1 MKNNSGLLVVFS
13 GPSGVGKDSLLQ
25 RLLEVN
31 PQIRLSISATTRSP
45 RGEEQHGKDYFFLSK
60 EEFQEMID
68 RDGMLEYAVYCE
80 NYYGTPRQPVEDGM
94 RQGQDVI
101 LEIEVQ
107 GGAQVRQKNPAS
119 VSIFVLPP
127 SMKVL
132 SQRLHKRGTD
142 SEEVI
147 QKRLEKAREEI
158 QKANQY
164 DYIVMND
171 DLEGCVREICEI
183 LSAEKKKSS
192 RSINLI
198 EEVLNNE

>member
-1 MKNNSGLLVVFS
+1 MKNKDGLLVVFS

-31 PQIRLSISATTRSP
+31 PQISLSISATTRAP
-45 RGEEQHGKDYFFLSK
+45 RGAEQHGKDYYFLSK
-60 EEFQEMID
+60 EKFQEIIKQ
-68 RDGMLEYAVYCE
+68 DGMLEHAVYCD
-80 NYYGTPRQPVEDGM
+80 NYYGTPRQPVEEGI
-94 RQGQDVI
+94 RQGRDVI

-127 SMKVL
+127 SMRVL
-132 SQRLHKRGTD
+132 SQRLHRRGTD

-147 QKRLEKAREEI
+147 QKRLAKAREEI
-158 QKANQY
+158 QKAEQY
-164 DYIVMND
+164 DYVVIND
-171 DLEGCVREICEI
+171 DLEECVQEICEI
-183 LSAEKKKSS
+183 LSAEKRKAS
-192 RSINLI
+192 RSGKLI

>member
-1 MKNNSGLLVVFS
+1 MRNNSGLLVVFS

-31 PQIRLSISATTRSP
+31 PQIRLSVSATTRSP

-68 RDGMLEYAVYCE
+68 QDGMLEYALYCE
-80 NYYGTPRQPVEDGM
+80 NYYGTPRQPVEEGIK
-94 RQGQDVI
+94 QGQDVI

-107 GGAQVRQKNPAS
+107 GGAQVHQQNPAS

-147 QKRLEKAREEI
+147 QKRLQKAREEI
-158 QKANQY
+158 RRADQY
-164 DYIVMND
+164 DYVVMND
-171 DLEGCVREICEI
+171 DLEECVQEICEI
-183 LSAEKKKSS
+183 LSAEKKKAS
-192 RSINLI
+192 RSGNLI

>member
-1 MKNNSGLLVVFS
+1 MKNKDGLLVVFS

-31 PQIRLSISATTRSP
+31 PQISLSISATTRAP
-45 RGEEQHGKDYFFLSK
+45 RGAEQHGKDYYFLTK
-60 EEFQEMID
+60 EKFQEIIKQ
-68 RDGMLEYAVYCE
+68 DGMLEHAVYCD
-80 NYYGTPRQPVEDGM
+80 NYYGTPRQPVEEGI
-94 RQGQDVI
+94 RQGRDVI

-127 SMKVL
+127 SMRVL

-147 QKRLEKAREEI
+147 QKRLAKAREEI
-158 QKANQY
+158 QKAEQY
-164 DYIVMND
+164 DYVVFND
-171 DLEGCVREICEI
+171 DLEECVQEICEI
-183 LSAEKKKSS
+183 LSAEKKKAS
-192 RSINLI
+192 RSGKLI

>member
-1 MKNNSGLLVVFS
+1 MKNKDGLLVVFS

-31 PQIRLSISATTRSP
+31 PQISLSISATTRAP
-45 RGEEQHGKDYFFLSK
+45 RGAEQHGKDYYFLSK
-60 EEFQEMID
+60 EKFQEIIKQ
-68 RDGMLEYAVYCE
+68 DGMLEHAVYCD
-80 NYYGTPRQPVEDGM
+80 NYYGTPRQPVEEGI
-94 RQGQDVI
+94 RQGRDVI

-119 VSIFVLPP
+119 VSIFILPP
-127 SMKVL
+127 SMRVL

-147 QKRLEKAREEI
+147 QKRLAKAREEI
-158 QKANQY
+158 QKAEQY
-164 DYIVMND
+164 DYVVIND
-171 DLEGCVREICEI
+171 DLEECVQEICEI
-183 LSAEKKKSS
+183 LSAEKKKAS
-192 RSINLI
+192 RSGKLI

>member
-1 MKNNSGLLVVFS
+1 MKNKDGLLVVFS

-31 PQIRLSISATTRSP
+31 PQISLSISATTRAP
-45 RGEEQHGKDYFFLSK
+45 RGAEQHGKDYYFLTK
-60 EEFQEMID
+60 EKFQEIIKQ
-68 RDGMLEYAVYCE
+68 DGMLEHAVYCD
-80 NYYGTPRQPVEDGM
+80 NYYGTPRQPVEEGI
-94 RQGQDVI
+94 RQGRDVI

-127 SMKVL
+127 SMRVL

-147 QKRLEKAREEI
+147 QKRLAKAREEI
-158 QKANQY
+158 QKAEQY
-164 DYIVMND
+164 DYVVIND
-171 DLEGCVREICEI
+171 DLEECVQEICEI
-183 LSAEKKKSS
+183 LSAEKKKAS
-192 RSINLI
+192 RSGKLI

>member
-1 MKNNSGLLVVFS
+1 MKNKDGLLVVFS

-31 PQIRLSISATTRSP
+31 PQISLSISATTRAP
-45 RGEEQHGKDYFFLSK
+45 RGAEQHGKDYYFLTK
-60 EEFQEMID
+60 EKFQEIIKQ
-68 RDGMLEYAVYCE
+68 DGMLEHAVYCD
-80 NYYGTPRQPVEDGM
+80 NYYGTPRQPVEEGI
-94 RQGQDVI
+94 RQGRDVI

-119 VSIFVLPP
+119 VRIFVLPP
-127 SMKVL
+127 SMRVL

-147 QKRLEKAREEI
+147 QKRLAKAREEI
-158 QKANQY
+158 QKAEQY
-164 DYIVMND
+164 DYVVIND
-171 DLEGCVREICEI
+171 DLEECVQEICEI
-183 LSAEKKKSS
+183 LSAEKKKAS
-192 RSINLI
+192 RSGKLI

>member
-1 MKNNSGLLVVFS
+1 MRNNSGLLVVFS

-31 PQIRLSISATTRSP
+31 PQIRLSVSATTRSP

-68 RDGMLEYAVYCE
+68 QDGMLEYALYCE
-80 NYYGTPRQPVEDGM
+80 NYYGTPRQPVEEGIK
-94 RQGQDVI
+94 QGQDVI

-107 GGAQVRQKNPAS
+107 GGAQVRQQNPAS

-132 SQRLHKRGTD
+132 SQRLHKRGPD

-147 QKRLEKAREEI
+147 QKSGSIRLCCDER
-158 QKANQY
+158 
-164 DYIVMND
+164 
-171 DLEGCVREICEI
+171 
-183 LSAEKKKSS
+183 
-192 RSINLI
+192 
-198 EEVLNNE
+198 

>member
-1 MKNNSGLLVVFS
+1 MRNDSGLLVVFS

-31 PQIRLSISATTRSP
+31 PQIRLSVSATTRSP

-68 RDGMLEYAVYCE
+68 QDGMLEYAVYCE

-107 GGAQVRQKNPAS
+107 GGAQVRQQNPAS

-147 QKRLEKAREEI
+147 QKRLAKAREEI
-158 QKANQY
+158 QKADQY

-171 DLEGCVREICEI
+171 DLEECVREICEI
-183 LSAEKKKSS
+183 LSAEKKKAS
-192 RSINLI
+192 RSGNLI
-198 EEVLNNE
+198 KEVLDNE

>member
-1 MKNNSGLLVVFS
+1 MRNNSGLLVVFS

-31 PQIRLSISATTRSP
+31 PQIRLSVSATTRSP

-68 RDGMLEYAVYCE
+68 QDGMLEYALYCE
-80 NYYGTPRQPVEDGM
+80 NYYGTPRQPVEEGIK
-94 RQGQDVI
+94 QGQDVI

-107 GGAQVRQKNPAS
+107 GGAQVRQQNPAS

-147 QKRLEKAREEI
+147 QKRLQKAREEI
-158 QKANQY
+158 RRADQY
-164 DYIVMND
+164 DYVVMND
-171 DLEGCVREICEI
+171 DLEECVQEICEI
-183 LSAEKKKSS
+183 LSAEKKKAS
-192 RSINLI
+192 RSGNLI

>member
-1 MKNNSGLLVVFS
+1 
-13 GPSGVGKDSLLQ
+13 
-25 RLLEVN
+25 
-31 PQIRLSISATTRSP
+31 
-45 RGEEQHGKDYFFLSK
+45 

-68 RDGMLEYAVYCE
+68 QDGMLEYALYCE
-80 NYYGTPRQPVEDGM
+80 NYYGTPRQPVEEGIK
-94 RQGQDVI
+94 QGQDVI

-107 GGAQVRQKNPAS
+107 GGAQVRQQNPAS

-147 QKRLEKAREEI
+147 QKRLQKAREEI
-158 QKANQY
+158 RRADQY
-164 DYIVMND
+164 DYVVMND
-171 DLEGCVREICEI
+171 DLEECVQEICEI
-183 LSAEKKKSS
+183 LSAEKKKAS
-192 RSINLI
+192 RSGNLI

>member
-1 MKNNSGLLVVFS
+1 MRNNSGLLVVFS

-31 PQIRLSISATTRSP
+31 PQIRLSVSATTRSP
-45 RGEEQHGKDYFFLSK
+45 RGEEQHGKAYFFLSK

-68 RDGMLEYAVYCE
+68 QDGMLEYALYCE
-80 NYYGTPRQPVEDGM
+80 NYYGTPRQPVEEGIK
-94 RQGQDVI
+94 QGQDVI

-107 GGAQVRQKNPAS
+107 GGAQVRQQNPAS

-147 QKRLEKAREEI
+147 QKRLQKAREEI
-158 QKANQY
+158 RRADQY
-164 DYIVMND
+164 DYVVMND
-171 DLEGCVREICEI
+171 DLEECVQEICEI
-183 LSAEKKKSS
+183 LSAEKKKAS
-192 RSINLI
+192 RSGNLI

>member
-1 MKNNSGLLVVFS
+1 MRNNSGLLVVFS

-31 PQIRLSISATTRSP
+31 PQIRLSVSATTRSP

-68 RDGMLEYAVYCE
+68 QDGMLEYALYCE
-80 NYYGTPRQPVEDGM
+80 NYYGTPRQPVEEGIK
-94 RQGQDVI
+94 QGQDVI
-101 LEIEVQ
+101 VEIEVQ
-107 GGAQVRQKNPAS
+107 GGAQGRQQNPAA

-147 QKRLEKAREEI
+147 QKRLQKAREEI
-158 QKANQY
+158 RRADQY
-164 DYIVMND
+164 DYVVMND
-171 DLEGCVREICEI
+171 DLEECVQEICEI
-183 LSAEKKKSS
+183 LSAEKKKAS
-192 RSINLI
+192 RSGNLI

>member
-1 MKNNSGLLVVFS
+1 MKNKDGLLVVFS

-31 PQIRLSISATTRSP
+31 PQISLSISATTRAP
-45 RGEEQHGKDYFFLSK
+45 RGAEQHGKDYYFLTK
-60 EEFQEMID
+60 EKFQEIIKQ
-68 RDGMLEYAVYCE
+68 DGMLEHAVYCD
-80 NYYGTPRQPVEDGM
+80 NYYGTPRQPVEEGI
-94 RQGQDVI
+94 RQGRDVI

-127 SMKVL
+127 SMRVL

-142 SEEVI
+142 SE
-147 QKRLEKAREEI
+147 
-158 QKANQY
+158 QY
-164 DYIVMND
+164 DYVVIND
-171 DLEGCVREICEI
+171 DLEECVQEICEI
-183 LSAEKKKSS
+183 LSAEKKKAS
-192 RSINLI
+192 RSGKLI

>member
-1 MKNNSGLLVVFS
+1 MRNNSGLLVVFS

-31 PQIRLSISATTRSP
+31 PQIRLSVSATTRSP
-45 RGEEQHGKDYFFLSK
+45 RGEEQQGKDYFFLSK

-68 RDGMLEYAVYCE
+68 QDGMLEYALYCE
-80 NYYGTPRQPVEDGM
+80 NYYGTPRQPVEEGIK
-94 RQGQDVI
+94 QGQDVI

-107 GGAQVRQKNPAS
+107 GGAQVRQQNPAS

-147 QKRLEKAREEI
+147 QKRLQKAREEI
-158 QKANQY
+158 RRADQY
-164 DYIVMND
+164 DYVVMND
-171 DLEGCVREICEI
+171 DLEECVQEICEI
-183 LSAEKKKSS
+183 LSAEKKKAS
-192 RSINLI
+192 RSGNLI

>member
-1 MKNNSGLLVVFS
+1 MRNDSGLLVVFS

-31 PQIRLSISATTRSP
+31 PQIRLSVSATTRSP

-68 RDGMLEYAVYCE
+68 QDGMLEYALYCE
-80 NYYGTPRQPVEDGM
+80 NYYGTPRQPVEEGIK
-94 RQGQDVI
+94 QGQDVI

-107 GGAQVRQKNPAS
+107 GGAQVRQQNPAS

-147 QKRLEKAREEI
+147 QKRLQKAREEI
-158 QKANQY
+158 RRADQY
-164 DYIVMND
+164 DYVVMTD
-171 DLEGCVREICEI
+171 DLEECVQEICEI
-183 LSAEKKKSS
+183 LSAEKKKAS
-192 RSINLI
+192 RSGNLI

>member
-1 MKNNSGLLVVFS
+1 MRNNSGLLVVFS

-31 PQIRLSISATTRSP
+31 PQIRLSVSATTRSP

-68 RDGMLEYAVYCE
+68 QDGMLEYALYCE
-80 NYYGTPRQPVEDGM
+80 NYYGTPRQPVEEGIK
-94 RQGQDVI
+94 QGQDVI

-107 GGAQVRQKNPAS
+107 GGAQVRQQNPAS
-119 VSIFVLPP
+119 VSIFVWPP

-142 SEEVI
+142 SEEGI
-147 QKRLEKAREEI
+147 QKRLQKAREEI
-158 QKANQY
+158 RRADQY
-164 DYIVMND
+164 DYVVMND
-171 DLEGCVREICEI
+171 DLEECVQEICEI
-183 LSAEKKKSS
+183 LSAEKKKAS
-192 RSINLI
+192 RSGNLI

>member
-1 MKNNSGLLVVFS
+1 MKNKDGLLVVFC
-13 GPSGVGKDSLLQ
+13 GASGVGEDSLLQ

-31 PQIRLSISATTRSP
+31 PQISLSISATTRAP
-45 RGEEQHGKDYFFLSK
+45 RGAEQHGKDYYFLTK
-60 EEFQEMID
+60 EKFQEIIKQ
-68 RDGMLEYAVYCE
+68 DGMLEHAVYCD
-80 NYYGTPRQPVEDGM
+80 NYYGTPRQPVEEGI
-94 RQGQDVI
+94 RQGRDVI

-127 SMKVL
+127 SMRVL

-147 QKRLEKAREEI
+147 QKRLAKAREEI
-158 QKANQY
+158 QKAEQY
-164 DYIVMND
+164 DYVVIND
-171 DLEGCVREICEI
+171 DLEECVQEICEI
-183 LSAEKKKSS
+183 LSAEKKKAS
-192 RSINLI
+192 RSGKLI

>member
-1 MKNNSGLLVVFS
+1 MRNNSGLLVVFC

-31 PQIRLSISATTRSP
+31 PQIRLSVSATTRSP

-68 RDGMLEYAVYCE
+68 QDGMLEYALYCE
-80 NYYGTPRQPVEDGM
+80 NYYGTPRQPVEEGIK
-94 RQGQDVI
+94 QGQDVI

-107 GGAQVRQKNPAS
+107 GGAQVRQQNPAS

-147 QKRLEKAREEI
+147 QKRLQKAREEI
-158 QKANQY
+158 RRADQY
-164 DYIVMND
+164 DYVVMND
-171 DLEGCVREICEI
+171 DLEECVQEICEI
-183 LSAEKKKSS
+183 LSAEKKKAS
-192 RSINLI
+192 RSGNLI

>member
-1 MKNNSGLLVVFS
+1 MKNKDGLLVVFS

-31 PQIRLSISATTRSP
+31 PQISLSISATTRAP
-45 RGEEQHGKDYFFLSK
+45 RGAEQHGKDYYFLTK
-60 EEFQEMID
+60 EKFQEIIKQ
-68 RDGMLEYAVYCE
+68 DGMLEHAVYCD
-80 NYYGTPRQPVEDGM
+80 NYYGTPRQLVEEGI
-94 RQGQDVI
+94 RQGRDVI

-127 SMKVL
+127 SMRVL

-147 QKRLEKAREEI
+147 QKRLAKAREEI
-158 QKANQY
+158 QKAEQY
-164 DYIVMND
+164 DYVVIND
-171 DLEGCVREICEI
+171 DLEECVQEICEI
-183 LSAEKKKSS
+183 LSAEKKKAS
-192 RSINLI
+192 RSGKLI

>member
-1 MKNNSGLLVVFS
+1 MRNDSGLLVVFS

-31 PQIRLSISATTRSP
+31 PQIRLSVSATTRSP

-68 RDGMLEYAVYCE
+68 QDGMLEYAVYCE
-80 NYYGTPRQPVEDGM
+80 NYYGTPRQPVEEGI
-94 RQGQDVI
+94 RQGQDMI

-107 GGAQVRQKNPAS
+107 GGAQVRQQNPAS

-147 QKRLEKAREEI
+147 QKRLAKAREEI

-171 DLEGCVREICEI
+171 DLEECVREICEI
-183 LSAEKKKSS
+183 LSAEKKKAS
-192 RSINLI
+192 RSGNLI
-198 EEVLNNE
+198 KEVLDNE

>member
-1 MKNNSGLLVVFS
+1 MRNNSGLLVVFS

-31 PQIRLSISATTRSP
+31 PQIRLSVSATTRSP

-68 RDGMLEYAVYCE
+68 QDGMLEYALYCE
-80 NYYGTPRQPVEDGM
+80 NYYGTPRQPVEEGIK
-94 RQGQDVI
+94 QGQDVI

-107 GGAQVRQKNPAS
+107 GGAQVRQQNPAS

-147 QKRLEKAREEI
+147 QKRLQKAREEI
-158 QKANQY
+158 RRADQY
-164 DYIVMND
+164 DYVVMND
-171 DLEGCVREICEI
+171 DLEECVQEICEI
-183 LSAEKKKSS
+183 LSAEKKKAS
-192 RSINLI
+192 RSENFI
-198 EEVLNNE
+198 EDVLNNE

>member
-1 MKNNSGLLVVFS
+1 MRNDSGLLVVFS

-31 PQIRLSISATTRSP
+31 PQIRLSVSATTRSP

-68 RDGMLEYAVYCE
+68 QDGMLEYALYCE
-80 NYYGTPRQPVEDGM
+80 NYYGTPRQPVEEGIK
-94 RQGQDVI
+94 QGQDVI

-107 GGAQVRQKNPAS
+107 GGAQVRQQNPAS

-147 QKRLEKAREEI
+147 QKRLQKAREEI
-158 QKANQY
+158 RRADQY
-164 DYIVMND
+164 DYVVMND
-171 DLEGCVREICEI
+171 DLEECVQEICEI
-183 LSAEKKKSS
+183 LSAEKKKAS
-192 RSINLI
+192 RSGNLI

>member
-1 MKNNSGLLVVFS
+1 MRTNSGLLVVFS

-31 PQIRLSISATTRSP
+31 PQIRLSVSATTRSP

-68 RDGMLEYAVYCE
+68 QDGMLEYALYCE
-80 NYYGTPRQPVEDGM
+80 NYYGTPRQPVEEGIK
-94 RQGQDVI
+94 QGQDVI

-107 GGAQVRQKNPAS
+107 GGAQVRQQNPAS

-147 QKRLEKAREEI
+147 QKRLQKAREEI
-158 QKANQY
+158 RRADQY
-164 DYIVMND
+164 DYVVMND
-171 DLEGCVREICEI
+171 DLEECVQEICEI
-183 LSAEKKKSS
+183 LSAEKKKAS
-192 RSINLI
+192 RSGNLI